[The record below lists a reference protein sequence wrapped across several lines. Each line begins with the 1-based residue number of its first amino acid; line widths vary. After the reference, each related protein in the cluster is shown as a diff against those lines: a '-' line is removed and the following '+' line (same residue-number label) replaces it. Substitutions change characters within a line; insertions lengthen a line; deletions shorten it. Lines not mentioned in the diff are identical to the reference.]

1 MTTREDLLKRLTET
15 HNCIDELEACISGD
29 PSKVQGRISSA
40 LNKLETSL
48 VELSVAGEEIC
59 QQYEELDDRVNE
71 LEAILDTAP
80 TPIWISHDSQ
90 CRRVLGNIY
99 ADQILQ
105 APRGS
110 NISRITDDELSGDVD
125 VPYIVFRNGVELKPK
140 ELPAYIATTTGNP
153 VIGEELKLV
162 FPNGRTVQLIE
173 NVIPLFD
180 SNGQVRG
187 AVVTGIDVTKIRLVE
202 EELCRARDELEIR
215 VRERTA
221 DLLKTNEELMRAKD
235 AAEAASK
242 AKADFLA
249 NMSHEIRTPMNAVIG
264 MTSIL
269 EQTDLDPEQKECV
282 ETIRNSGQY
291 LLYII
296 NDILDLSRIDRGKI
310 ELESHPFSLMT
321 TIGEAVDL
329 VESFASA
336 KGLDLSCRSEG
347 CIPEYVIGDAS
358 RIRQVLVNLLS
369 NAVKF
374 TDKGEI
380 EVSVRAA
387 EIADGAYELHFSV
400 RDTGIGISQA
410 AIDKLFE
417 PFVQANSSI
426 SRKYG
431 GTGLGLAISKHLVE
445 IMGGKI
451 WAESAQG
458 HGSTFHFTLLS
469 HSATSVPI
477 RALRADIESEIK
489 AGINRD
495 LHILLAE
502 DNLVN
507 QKVALLMLKK
517 LGYKADVVA
526 DGLEVLQA
534 LERQAYDLVL
544 MDVQMPEMDGLEAT
558 KKIRQLW
565 PHGPKIIALT
575 AYALGGERERIL
587 QAGMDG
593 YIAKPVKKDE
603 LAEVLSNIYPQ
614 RGNKIS

>member
-1 MTTREDLLKRLTET
+1 MMTCEDLSKRLSET
-15 HNCIDELEACISGD
+15 YRCIGELKAWALKD
-29 PSKVQGRISSA
+29 PSKVQEILSSA
-40 LNKLETSL
+40 LEGLEASIE
-48 VELSVAGEEIC
+48 ELSVAGEEIC
-59 QQYEELDDRVNE
+59 QQNVELDDRINE

-80 TPIWISHDSQ
+80 IPIWISHDSQ
-90 CRRVLGNIY
+90 CRKVLGNIY

-105 APRGS
+105 ASRGS
-110 NISRITDDELSGDVD
+110 NISRITKNELLGDVD
-125 VPYIVFRNGVELKPK
+125 VPYKVFRNGVELKPE
-140 ELPAYIATTTGNP
+140 ELPAYIATATGNP
-153 VIGEELKLV
+153 VIGEELEVV
-162 FPNGRTVQLIE
+162 FPNGQTLKLIE

-180 SNGQVRG
+180 SNGRVRG
-187 AVVTGIDVTKIRLVE
+187 AVITGIDVTKIRLVE
-202 EELCRARDELEIR
+202 KELCQAKDELEIR

-282 ETIRNSGQY
+282 EIIRNSGQY

-296 NDILDLSRIDRGKI
+296 NDILDLSRIDQGKI

-321 TIGEAVDL
+321 SIGGAIDL

-336 KGLDLSCRSEG
+336 KGLKLSYRSEG
-347 CIPEYVIGDAS
+347 SVPENVIGDAS

-374 TDKGEI
+374 TDKGKI
-380 EVSVRAA
+380 EVSVRSAK
-387 EIADGAYELHFSV
+387 IVDDTYKLHFSV
-400 RDTGIGISQA
+400 RDTGIGISSTE
-410 AIDKLFE
+410 IDKLFD

-426 SRKYG
+426 SKKYG

-451 WAESAQG
+451 WAESTQG
-458 HGSTFHFTLLS
+458 QGSTFHFTVIS
-469 HSATSVPI
+469 HSASSVPI
-477 RALRADIESEIK
+477 NALRVDLKSQIN
-489 AGINRD
+489 AGTNKD
-495 LHILLAE
+495 LRILLAE

-534 LERQAYDLVL
+534 LERQTYDLVL
-544 MDVQMPEMDGLEAT
+544 MDIQMPEMDGIEAT
-558 KKIRQLW
+558 KRIRQLW

-575 AYALGGERERIL
+575 AYALEGERERFL

-593 YIAKPVKKDE
+593 YIAKPVKKDD
-603 LAEVLSNIYPQ
+603 LAEVLSNIRPQ
-614 RGNKIS
+614 R

>member
-1 MTTREDLLKRLTET
+1 MTTREDLSKRLSET
-15 HNCIDELEACISGD
+15 YRRIDELKACASED
-29 PSKVQGRISSA
+29 PSKVQEILSSA
-40 LNKLETSL
+40 LEELETSL
-48 VELSVAGEEIC
+48 EELSVAEEEIC
-59 QQYEELDDRVNE
+59 QQNEELDDRVNE

-80 TPIWISHDSQ
+80 IPIWISHDPQ

-105 APRGS
+105 VPRGS
-110 NISRITDDELSGDVD
+110 NISRITKNELSGDVD
-125 VPYIVFRNGVELKPK
+125 VPYKAFSNGIELKPE
-140 ELPAYIATTTGNP
+140 ELPAYIATATGNP
-153 VIGEELKLV
+153 VIGEEMKLV
-162 FPNGRTVQLIE
+162 FPSGRTVQLIE
-173 NVIPLFD
+173 NVIPLLD

-187 AVVTGIDVTKIRLVE
+187 AVITGIDVTKIRLVE
-202 EELCRARDELEIR
+202 EELCRAKDELEIR

-282 ETIRNSGQY
+282 ETIRNSGQS

-321 TIGEAVDL
+321 SIGEAIDL

-336 KGLDLSCRSEG
+336 KGLDLSYSSEG
-347 CIPEYVIGDAS
+347 SVPENVIGDAS

-374 TDKGEI
+374 TDKGKV

-387 EIADGAYELHFSV
+387 KIADDTYELHFSV
-400 RDTGIGISQA
+400 RDTGIGISRTA
-410 AIDKLFE
+410 LDKLFE
-417 PFVQANSSI
+417 PFVQADSSI

-445 IMGGKI
+445 IMGGNI
-451 WAESAQG
+451 WAESTQSQ
-458 HGSTFHFTLLS
+458 GSTFHFTVIS
-469 HSATSVPI
+469 HSASSAPI
-477 RALRADIESEIK
+477 NALRVDLESQIN
-489 AGINRD
+489 AGINNNLR
-495 LHILLAE
+495 ILLAE

-507 QKVALLMLKK
+507 QKVVLLMLKK
-517 LGYKADVVA
+517 QGYKADVVA

-534 LERQAYDLVL
+534 LERQTYDLIL
-544 MDVQMPEMDGLEAT
+544 MDIQMPEMDGVEAT
-558 KKIRQLW
+558 KRIRQLW

-575 AYALGGERERIL
+575 AYALGGDRERFL

-593 YIAKPVKKDE
+593 YIAKPVKKDD

-614 RGNKIS
+614 RGNKI

>member
-1 MTTREDLLKRLTET
+1 MTNREDLLKILTET
-15 HNCIDELEACISGD
+15 HKCIDELGACVSGD
-29 PSKVQGRISSA
+29 PSKVQGHLSSA
-40 LNKLETSL
+40 LNKLDTNL

-71 LEAILDTAP
+71 LEAVLDTAP

-105 APRGS
+105 VPRGS

-125 VPYIVFRNGVELKPK
+125 VPYKVFRNGVELKPK

-369 NAVKF
+369 NAVN
-374 TDKGEI
+374 
-380 EVSVRAA
+380 
-387 EIADGAYELHFSV
+387 
-400 RDTGIGISQA
+400 SQ
-410 AIDKLFE
+410 
-417 PFVQANSSI
+417 
-426 SRKYG
+426 
-431 GTGLGLAISKHLVE
+431 T
-445 IMGGKI
+445 
-451 WAESAQG
+451 
-458 HGSTFHFTLLS
+458 
-469 HSATSVPI
+469 
-477 RALRADIESEIK
+477 K
-489 AGINRD
+489 A
-495 LHILLAE
+495 
-502 DNLVN
+502 
-507 QKVALLMLKK
+507 K
-517 LGYKADVVA
+517 
-526 DGLEVLQA
+526 
-534 LERQAYDLVL
+534 
-544 MDVQMPEMDGLEAT
+544 
-558 KKIRQLW
+558 
-565 PHGPKIIALT
+565 
-575 AYALGGERERIL
+575 
-587 QAGMDG
+587 
-593 YIAKPVKKDE
+593 
-603 LAEVLSNIYPQ
+603 
-614 RGNKIS
+614 